1 VYGYDRN
8 FTGGF
13 TPMPTRPQVLTETLI
28 HRFDIETYH
37 RMIDAGILHE
47 DDRVEL
53 INGRIVDMTPI
64 GTGHASCVKRLN
76 QIFHQRLQGRVI
88 VGVQDPILL
97 LKEESEPQ
105 PDITLLK
112 WKDDFYK
119 DALPG
124 PKDIFLVI
132 EVADTSHEYDR
143 GIKIPL
149 YGRAGIREAWLVD
162 LKDNTVEIYREPST
176 SGYSLV
182 KKADPAQTISPT
194 AFPDIKIQVK
204 EILGI

>member
-1 VYGYDRN
+1 
-8 FTGGF
+8 
-13 TPMPTRPQVLTETLI
+13 MPTRPQVLTETLI

-64 GTGHASCVKRLN
+64 GTRHVACVNRINNLFN
-76 QIFHQRLQGRVI
+76 QKLQGEAI
-88 VGVQDPILL
+88 VSIQNPILL
-97 LKEESEPQ
+97 SKEESEPQ

-124 PKDIFLVI
+124 PEDIFLVI

-143 GIKIPL
+143 NIKIPL
-149 YGRAGIREAWLVD
+149 YGRAGIKEAWLVD
-162 LKDNTVEIYREPST
+162 LQDNAVEIYMEPST
-176 SGYSLV
+176 SGYGLV
-182 KKADPAQTISPT
+182 KKADPTQTISPT
-194 AFPDIKIQVK
+194 AFQDIKIQTK
-204 EILGI
+204 EILGL